1 MRVKDYIEGNKLNTD
16 ITFPIKLEKGD
27 IISFDSYVNALPVEK
42 WTRFT
47 SIDNVAI
54 KLRATGKIKIQAYN
68 SVGVYDAETD
78 YRGAGRTEI
87 PTEITCET
95 RDGYPEYSVKLT
107 DISYQGVI
115 FPVIEAEEKVLF
127 FGGEYVSESVTDAYD
142 DPAHYEGSRSKTTP
156 DEKTGFEAVTKAPNP
171 IVIINHLRDGKITQK
186 NIDTIRKNKNID
198 APIVIADM
206 TGKLSPEMFID
217 KSQSSSIIYQVTA
230 DWRPGHCINK
240 AIRKLAEEQPD
251 EYNNYTHA
259 ILVDHHITV
268 DSEAMDRLMSFLNA
282 IDDIRKDLIVQ
293 GDILKDN
300 AKLEDSG
307 YVIEYKETVP
317 RFHDFDIRSREEYVT
332 VSSSD
337 EIDFFKFGLVCIP
350 LCNANQFDED
360 LHESVELDYYL
371 KNKPMTVTSLNGF
384 FGYKE
389 GGYSEG
395 IIKSSY
401 YKLRD
406 DLIARVDSDLEVGRE
421 TFTKYI
427 NKKYKEHLR
436 NGSYELAY
444 TVIYATEDF
453 LSGPII
459 LTNRNYINIADMK
472 LGDLTK
478 KLNENIINR
487 KGKIKDRLKLELAYN
502 ELSVKIEKNYDM
514 IIDEWKKER
523 NVKAKNERE

>member
-1 MRVKDYIEGNKLNTD
+1 
-16 ITFPIKLEKGD
+16 
-27 IISFDSYVNALPVEK
+27 
-42 WTRFT
+42 
-47 SIDNVAI
+47 
-54 KLRATGKIKIQAYN
+54 
-68 SVGVYDAETD
+68 
-78 YRGAGRTEI
+78 
-87 PTEITCET
+87 
-95 RDGYPEYSVKLT
+95 
-107 DISYQGVI
+107 
-115 FPVIEAEEKVLF
+115 
-127 FGGEYVSESVTDAYD
+127 
-142 DPAHYEGSRSKTTP
+142 
-156 DEKTGFEAVTKAPNP
+156 
-171 IVIINHLRDGKITQK
+171 
-186 NIDTIRKNKNID
+186 
-198 APIVIADM
+198 
-206 TGKLSPEMFID
+206 
-217 KSQSSSIIYQVTA
+217 
-230 DWRPGHCINK
+230 
-240 AIRKLAEEQPD
+240 
-251 EYNNYTHA
+251 
-259 ILVDHHITV
+259 
-268 DSEAMDRLMSFLNA
+268 
-282 IDDIRKDLIVQ
+282 
-293 GDILKDN
+293 
-300 AKLEDSG
+300 
-307 YVIEYKETVP
+307 
-317 RFHDFDIRSREEYVT
+317 
-332 VSSSD
+332 
-337 EIDFFKFGLVCIP
+337 
-350 LCNANQFDED
+350 
-360 LHESVELDYYL
+360 
-371 KNKPMTVTSLNGF
+371 MTVTSLNGF